1 MCAAGWMKMVTV
13 AALFVAYQ
21 LLLLAI
27 LGGRSLPGL
36 QPGLCTALGL
46 AIQFSFLAAFCWM
59 SAMAGEVWATFRQLA
74 GSNYSGGGTAT
85 LYHLSIYCLS
95 IYLSTGSFSKDF
107 FSQVAV
113 NYVFLGLFH

>member
-1 MCAAGWMKMVTV
+1 MVTV

-74 GSNYSGGGTAT
+74 GSNYSGKGTAT
-85 LYHLSIYCLS
+85 LYHLSMFLCAY
-95 IYLSTGSFSKDF
+95 FHFRVPAEDPEEE
-107 FSQVAV
+107 VPAV
-113 NYVFLGLFH
+113 

>member
-1 MCAAGWMKMVTV
+1 MKMVTV
-13 AALFVAYQ
+13 AALFVAYL

-46 AIQFSFLAAFCWM
+46 GIQFSFLAAFCWM

-74 GSNYSGGGTAT
+74 GSNYSGGGARI
-85 LYHLSIYCLS
+85 H
-95 IYLSTGSFSKDF
+95 FR
-107 FSQVAV
+107 SQK
-113 NYVFLGLFH
+113 YVIFHEFCTFYRIIITQLRLRYT

>member
-1 MCAAGWMKMVTV
+1 MKMVTV

-74 GSNYSGGGTAT
+74 GSNYSGGGPAT
-85 LYHLSIYCLS
+85 LYHLD
-95 IYLSTGSFSKDF
+95 IYLPGVLERVEQSNT
-107 FSQVAV
+107 
-113 NYVFLGLFH
+113 L

>member
-1 MCAAGWMKMVTV
+1 MKMVTV

-74 GSNYSGGGTAT
+74 GSNYSGKGVAT
-85 LYHLSIYCLS
+85 LYLSIYVSMCLCPRPLPRMKITEPEKPAEPEKS
-95 IYLSTGSFSKDF
+95 PSPKSP
-107 FSQVAV
+107 
-113 NYVFLGLFH
+113 

>member
-1 MCAAGWMKMVTV
+1 MRMVTV

-46 AIQFSFLAAFCWM
+46 GIQFSFLAAFCWM

-74 GSNYSGGGTAT
+74 GSNYSGGQQQ
-85 LYHLSIYCLS
+85 LFIYPS
-95 IYLSTGSFSKDF
+95 IYLSIYSTFYLHFRVPAEDPEEE
-107 FSQVAV
+107 VPAV
-113 NYVFLGLFH
+113 

>member
-1 MCAAGWMKMVTV
+1 MCAAAGWMRMVTV

-46 AIQFSFLAAFCWM
+46 GIQFSFLAAFCWM

-74 GSNYSGGGTAT
+74 GSNYSGEGTAT
-85 LYHLSIYCLS
+85 LYLSILVS
-95 IYLSTGSFSKDF
+95 M
-107 FSQVAV
+107 
-113 NYVFLGLFH
+113 FHFRVPAEDPEEEVPPV

>member
-1 MCAAGWMKMVTV
+1 MRMVTV

-46 AIQFSFLAAFCWM
+46 GIQFSFLAAFCWM

-85 LYHLSIYCLS
+85 LSIYPSKFLCA
-95 IYLSTGSFSKDF
+95 YLHFRVPAEDPEEE
-107 FSQVAV
+107 VPPV
-113 NYVFLGLFH
+113 

>member
-74 GSNYSGGGTAT
+74 GSNYSGKGAAT
-85 LYHLSIYCLS
+85 LYLS
-95 IYLSTGSFSKDF
+95 IYLHFRVPAEDPEEE
-107 FSQVAV
+107 VPAV
-113 NYVFLGLFH
+113 